1 MSGDPNANK
10 SGDPNA
16 NKSGDPNANN
26 PPGGVP
32 KQQFRPDFNLLK
44 IMKSLKKF

>member
-1 MSGDPNANK
+1 MVIGK
-10 SGDPNA
+10 
-16 NKSGDPNANN
+16 
-26 PPGGVP
+26 GGHELAKAEVMCQAIKEHP